1 MWTFFSFQDSDLNK
15 LNEKKKKPK
24 QISMRQSWKLEHNF

>member
-15 LNEKKKKPK
+15 LNEKKKPK